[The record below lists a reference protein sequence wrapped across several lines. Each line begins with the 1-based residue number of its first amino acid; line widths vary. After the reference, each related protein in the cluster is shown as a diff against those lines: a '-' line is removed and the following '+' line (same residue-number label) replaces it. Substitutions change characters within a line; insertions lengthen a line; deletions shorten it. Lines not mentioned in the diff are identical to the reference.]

1 MRRRLA
7 RRYLRGEGLEVGAL
21 HQPLAL
27 RRGVRVRY
35 VDRHSVDQLR
45 LHYPELRDQE
55 LVPVDV
61 IDDGETLAT
70 VPDASVDFVVANH
83 FLEHT
88 QDPIGTL
95 GHHLRRAAARRD
107 PVPRPARQAP
117 HVRRPPAGD
126 AIEHLVR
133 DHAEG
138 PAWSRRGHFEE
149 WAALVE
155 GVAPDAV
162 AERAR
167 ELESY
172 DYSIHFHVWTPTA
185 FTAFSAMPRPRSG
198 CRWPSRRSERP
209 VRVRGRPAQGRPR
222 GPSRCA
228 PCPAAWPSRPRTR
241 RSRSRRGRSAR
252 AGSTRATGSRR
263 RRRRAVP

>member
-1 MRRRLA
+1 MKARLRSAAAASPLGRRALTLLRPASRDVWAMRRRLA

-21 HQPLAL
+21 HEPLPV

-45 LHYPELRDQE
+45 RHYPELRDRQ

-95 GHHLRRAAARRD
+95 GHHLRVLRHGGILFLAVPDKRRTFD
-107 PVPRPARQAP
+107 AGRPVTPL
-117 HVRRPPAGD
+117 
-126 AIEHLVR
+126 EHLVR

-138 PAWSRRGHFEE
+138 PAWSRRGHFQV

-155 GVAPDAV
+155 GVAPEAV

-167 ELESY
+167 ELEGY

-185 FTAFSAMPRPRSG
+185 FTALLAHAAAE
-198 CRWPSRRSERP
+198 ERLP
-209 VRVRGRPAQGRPR
+209 LAVETLQ
-222 GPSRCA
+222 
-228 PCPAAWPSRPRTR
+228 
-241 RSRSRRGRSAR
+241 SAR
-252 AGSTRATGSRR
+252 YEFVAVLRKDGQGS
-263 RRRRAVP
+263 

>member
-1 MRRRLA
+1 MKARLRSAAGAGTLGRSALTLLRPASRDVWTVRRRLA

-21 HQPLAL
+21 HRPLAV

-45 LHYPELRDQE
+45 AHYPELRDHD

-95 GHHLRRAAARRD
+95 GHHLRVLRRGGILFLAVPD
-107 PVPRPARQAP
+107 KRRTFDADRPVTPL
-117 HVRRPPAGD
+117 
-126 AIEHLVR
+126 EHLVR

-138 PAWSRRGHFEE
+138 PAWSRRTHFEE

-155 GVAPDAV
+155 RVAPAAV

-172 DYSIHFHVWTPTA
+172 DYSIHFHVWTPTT
-185 FTAFSAMPRPRSG
+185 FTALLAHAAAREQLPLAVEALQSVQEEFVTVLRKDG
-198 CRWPSRRSERP
+198 H
-209 VRVRGRPAQGRPR
+209 
-222 GPSRCA
+222 GP
-228 PCPAAWPSRPRTR
+228 
-241 RSRSRRGRSAR
+241 
-252 AGSTRATGSRR
+252 
-263 RRRRAVP
+263 

>member
-1 MRRRLA
+1 MKARLRSAAGAGPLGRRALTLLRPASRDVWTVRRRLA

-21 HQPLAL
+21 HRPLAV
-27 RRGVRVRY
+27 RHGARVRY

-45 LHYPELRDQE
+45 AHYPELREHE

-95 GHHLRRAAARRD
+95 GHHLRVLRRGGILFLAVPD
-107 PVPRPARQAP
+107 KRRTFDADRPVTPL
-117 HVRRPPAGD
+117 
-126 AIEHLVR
+126 EHLVR

-138 PAWSRRGHFEE
+138 PAWSRRAHFEE

-155 GVAPDAV
+155 RVAPAAV

-185 FTAFSAMPRPRSG
+185 FTALLAHAAAGEQLPLAVEALQS
-198 CRWPSRRSERP
+198 
-209 VRVRGRPAQGRPR
+209 VREEFVAVLRKDGR
-222 GPSRCA
+222 GP
-228 PCPAAWPSRPRTR
+228 
-241 RSRSRRGRSAR
+241 
-252 AGSTRATGSRR
+252 
-263 RRRRAVP
+263 